1 MRRTRSDVRASE
13 TDYSQLHVSS
23 RLFVKPSDYRFLDGD
38 MMNMYTPRRRYGC
51 RRRRNAN
58 TNKHAYIRLSTASY
72 CLNGHFPLSLDT
84 CPMCRLL
91 RWTELNSSE
100 QPRWNTLLRTN
111 RTLVVLV
118 SLQPG
123 KFTVHLPST
132 VKTFL
137 FKQSYPDIIQLVM
150 ALKWPIMCWC
160 AVKKLLTPVSGPC
173 NGCTN

>member
-1 MRRTRSDVRASE
+1 MYERARQTTRNCMWAVV
-13 TDYSQLHVSS
+13 YLSS
-23 RLFVKPSDYRFLDGD
+23 RAIIGFWTVTWWICIHRGGD
-38 MMNMYTPRRRYGC
+38 MDAADDATLTLINMHTSDFLPR
-51 RRRRNAN
+51 A
-58 TNKHAYIRLSTASY
+58 TVWTDIS
-72 CLNGHFPLSLDT
+72 PLSPDT

-137 FKQSYPDIIQLVM
+137 LKQSYPDIIQLVM

-173 NGCTN
+173 SGCTN